1 MKNNFFENSRS
12 FLAMN
17 SLRNCFLEK
26 IQYFFVRKASKNVKN
41 GPPTPKIFLVIKWVK
56 KRSGKNLAS
65 FLPRNVRFKAQKVK
79 IWGTHFQKKDLQRK
93 TLGVVEHWVLTF
105 STSFIRSRVS
115 LTLGSTC
122 YGEKKFLT
130 RFSEVS
136 PSHPTFYPR
145 IRHSRFSKD
154 CLHRIVSV

>member
-56 KRSGKNLAS
+56 KRSGKKLAS
-65 FLPRNVRFKAQKVK
+65 FLPRNGRFEAQKVK
-79 IWGTHFQKKDLQRK
+79 FSGVHFRPWQQKLPKFPAISAEKTTFVEKNFFFQKVHRL
-93 TLGVVEHWVLTF
+93 LEF
-105 STSFIRSRVS
+105 SI
-115 LTLGSTC
+115 
-122 YGEKKFLT
+122 KF
-130 RFSEVS
+130 SS
-136 PSHPTFYPR
+136 P
-145 IRHSRFSKD
+145 
-154 CLHRIVSV
+154 